1 MFDIAYY
8 LKAFIIPLVAKGAAI
23 MTRRRSDAGGR
34 PLQPV
39 AERKSNDGICDERGH
54 PPAFQ
59 RRKIAKERG
68 PPLRDSRKYFFVYR
82 RVELWSRLAD
92 C

>member
-1 MFDIAYY
+1 MM
-8 LKAFIIPLVAKGAAI
+8 G
-23 MTRRRSDAGGR
+23 RRSDAGWLDHPVTIARSIRYAAAIR